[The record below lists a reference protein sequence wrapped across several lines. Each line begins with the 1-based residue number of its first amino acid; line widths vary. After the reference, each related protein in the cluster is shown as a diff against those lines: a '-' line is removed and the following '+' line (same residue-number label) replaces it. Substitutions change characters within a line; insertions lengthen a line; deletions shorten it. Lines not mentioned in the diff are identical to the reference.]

1 MIQRPQSIFM
11 LITIIAEI
19 LALAVFKI
27 WTNTSQPG
35 QIFEVSVSEYQINGE
50 LQQYLWV
57 SAGLILL
64 SLGLTSFILFSYKKR
79 LRQMLLGMINSMVI
93 AGGLGYLFYVI
104 FKVVPPIGTNP
115 NGEYEMGFYALIIG
129 LLSNMI
135 SNRLIR
141 KDELLVQNSNRMR

>member
-27 WTNTSQPG
+27 WTNSSQPG
-35 QIFEVSVSEYQINGE
+35 QIFEVSVSEYQINGG

-57 SAGLILL
+57 SAGLILI

>member
-27 WTNTSQPG
+27 WTNSSQPS
-35 QIFEVSVSEYQINGE
+35 QIFEVSVSEYQINGG